1 MKSMQNK
8 LLEVLNKDKKRLY
21 KTFKI
26 NWQMKDKIH
35 LKFGEGSFT
44 VNKLIKNYGMDTNN
58 LNLILFTTSYDIL
71 KSRDVSIVQY
81 DGTDVNI
88 SFGTPTRMRIFSTK
102 ADFNE
107 ERKNCSYFLLISIE
121 KDAINSDKKEK
132 YIKDFIQNEEIKNL
146 RFTPNHK
153 RLINIYDNFSSSLSL
168 NGKDI
173 FYDKYLCHS
182 DTRYIKAYLDK
193 SGYYKTY
200 FTDVI
205 YKKLTERKHSKVY
218 AYIQNNLSCDLYKLH
233 YKFQII
239 LKQYAEALNTVC
251 SSEEK
256 FEKLLDNS
264 FLIKNISL
272 RLWEL
277 NTKAVTTL
285 DTTKATL
292 NTTEDY
298 KYSKFES
305 IQEYLM
311 SVNKVTSTL
320 NEAENFISGFLKDK
334 ITSI

>member
-1 MKSMQNK
+1 MKSIQDK

-44 VNKLIKNYGMDTNN
+44 TNKLIKNYGMDTNN
-58 LNLILFTTSYDIL
+58 LNLVLFTTSYDIL

-88 SFGTPTRMRIFSTK
+88 SFNTPTRMRIFSTK
-102 ADFNE
+102 SDFNE

-173 FYDKYLCHS
+173 FYDKNLCHS

-205 YKKLTERKHSKVY
+205 YKKLTKRKHSKVC
-218 AYIQNNLSCDLYKLH
+218 AYIQNNLFCDLYKLY

-239 LKQYAEALNTVC
+239 RKQYAEALNTVC

-256 FEKLLDNS
+256 FTELLDNS
-264 FLIKNISL
+264 YYIKNISIKL
-272 RLWEL
+272 DEL

-285 DTTKATL
+285 DTTK
-292 NTTEDY
+292 NYNYD
-298 KYSKFES
+298 KFES

-311 SVNKVTSTL
+311 SVNKVTSIL
-320 NEAENFISGFLKDK
+320 NEAENFISGFLKNK

>member
-1 MKSMQNK
+1 MKSIQDK
-8 LLEVLNKDKKRLY
+8 FLEVLNKDKKRLY

-35 LKFGEGSFT
+35 LKFGEGPFT
-44 VNKLIKNYGMDTNN
+44 SNKLIRNYGMDTDN
-58 LNLILFTTSYDIL
+58 LNLVLFTTFYDIL
-71 KSRDVSIVQY
+71 KNRDVSIVQY

-88 SFGTPTRMRIFSTK
+88 SFDNPTRMRIFGTK

-132 YIKDFIQNEEIKNL
+132 YIKDFIQSGEIKNL
-146 RFTPNHK
+146 RFIPNHK
-153 RLINIYDNFSSSLSL
+153 RLINTYGKFPSFLSL

-173 FYDKYLCHS
+173 FYDKDLCHS
-182 DTRYIKAYLDK
+182 DTHYIKAHIDK
-193 SGYYKTY
+193 SGYYEKY
-200 FTDVI
+200 FNDI
-205 YKKLTERKHSKVY
+205 MYEKLTERIHSKAY
-218 AYIQNNLSCDLYKLH
+218 AYVQNNISYDLYKLH
-233 YKFQII
+233 SKFQLIR
-239 LKQYAEALNTVC
+239 KQYAEALNTVC

-264 FLIKNISL
+264 FLIKNISIEL
-272 RLWEL
+272 YEL

-285 DTTKATL
+285 DTTK
-292 NTTEDY
+292 NYNYD
-298 KYSKFES
+298 KFES
-305 IQEYLM
+305 IQDYLM

-320 NEAENFISGFLKDK
+320 NKAENFISGFLKDK